1 MKESM
6 NELGQSM
13 DSLMEKMMNGE
24 TVDWRDDVLMVGWMD
39 RRID

>member
-1 MKESM
+1 M
-6 NELGQSM
+6 NELGQTM
-13 DSLMEKMMNGE
+13 NSLMEKMMNGE